1 LNTRSLIAFEAIEPR
16 YNKTMKTMTVTE
28 LKSILASHKL
38 WVETKGKQGQR
49 ANLVGAALSG
59 TYLCDANLEG
69 ANLLYSNLEG
79 ANLTCANLEGANLVG
94 ANFCDANLK
103 GANLEGANLV
113 GANLEGANLEGAILK
128 GAILKGAYLY
138 CAYLFDA
145 NLEGANLV
153 KAYLKGANLVN
164 ANLSYSNLE
173 GASFYRASLY
183 GANLE
188 NANLEGAILEDANLT
203 NTVLD
208 KKKKEETKMNMENE
222 NGFILSSEEKEM
234 VLEYRKKIG
243 KDKINQIRQTATAL
257 HNSFIAIKQIAGGGT
272 YCVEVDPQA
281 NTKLLQEI
289 LSLFGTVNHQLH
301 SSHSGDGKLQ
311 KQTLSFAMPSL
322 D

>member
-1 LNTRSLIAFEAIEPR
+1 
-16 YNKTMKTMTVTE
+16 MKQITATE

-38 WVETKGKQGQR
+38 WLDSKGKGGRR
-49 ANLVGAALSG
+49 AILKGADLES
-59 TYLCDANLEG
+59 ANLEG
-69 ANLLYSNLEG
+69 ANLKDAYLYYAYLE
-79 ANLTCANLEGANLVG
+79 
-94 ANFCDANLK
+94 
-103 GANLEGANLV
+103 
-113 GANLEGANLEGAILK
+113 GANLEGANLEGAYLK
-128 GAILKGAYLY
+128 GANLEDANLERANLEDANLERANLKN
-138 CAYLFDA
+138 A
-145 NLEGANLV
+145 NLEGANLEGASLV
-153 KAYLKGANLVN
+153 DANLVGANLV
-164 ANLSYSNLE
+164 
-173 GASFYRASLY
+173 G
-183 GANLE
+183 
-188 NANLEGAILEDANLT
+188 ANLT

-234 VLEYRKKIG
+234 VLEYRKKTG
-243 KDKINQIRQTATAL
+243 KDKKINEIRQTATAL

-272 YCVEVDPQA
+272 YCVEVDCQA